1 MLRGSEMPCCDAV
14 GLVAKLPDQ
23 QLRLGNH
30 EALNRKTLLCSGM
43 PLLPGS
49 STKVPMLKSVNRQGL

>member
-43 PLLPGS
+43 PL
-49 STKVPMLKSVNRQGL
+49 MLKSVNRQGL